1 MIRDVKK
8 LNVKYNGKLVGYLA
22 TFENGKIGF
31 QYDYEWIKTGFSISP
46 FSLPLKNDI
55 FISQKDTFDGLY
67 GVFWDSLPDG
77 WGELLVN
84 RMLAKKGINY
94 KNLSPLTRLSIIN
107 KNGLGGLCYEPEQ
120 TIKAGTEKYNLDE
133 LSKEADRI
141 LNDEG
146 ENINLDDIYR
156 FGGSSG
162 GARPK
167 AHIKENGEEWIVKF
181 PCRIDPINVG
191 EREYLAN
198 KAAKNCGINVNEYKL
213 FPSKICS
220 GYFGAKRFDRV
231 NGKRLHV
238 ISLAGMLEI
247 SHRTPVLDYG
257 HLFDTVS
264 NLNCGKEDLYEV
276 FRRMCFNVYY
286 GNKDDH
292 AKNFAF
298 IYDEKAQKYILSPAY
313 DITRTENKFEHEMTV
328 NGNGNP
334 TDDDI
339 LTLAKDFGLS
349 LNKCKAIL
357 ENIKA
362 NSVIFY
368 NLKPTSTNQMY
379 YKT

>member
-1 MIRDVKK
+1 M
-8 LNVKYNGKLVGYLA
+8 
-22 TFENGKIGF
+22 
-31 QYDYEWIKTGFSISP
+31 
-46 FSLPLKNDI
+46 
-55 FISQKDTFDGLY
+55 
-67 GVFWDSLPDG
+67 
-77 WGELLVN
+77 
-84 RMLAKKGINY
+84 
-94 KNLSPLTRLSIIN
+94 
-107 KNGLGGLCYEPEQ
+107 
-120 TIKAGTEKYNLDE
+120 
-133 LSKEADRI
+133 
-141 LNDEG
+141 
-146 ENINLDDIYR
+146 
-156 FGGSSG
+156 
-162 GARPK
+162 
-167 AHIKENGEEWIVKF
+167 
-181 PCRIDPINVG
+181 
-191 EREYLAN
+191 
-198 KAAKNCGINVNEYKL
+198 
-213 FPSKICS
+213 
-220 GYFGAKRFDRV
+220 AKRFDRV
-231 NGKRLHV
+231 HGKRLHV

-298 IYDEKAQKYILSPAY
+298 IYDEKVQKYILSPAY
-313 DITRTENKFEHEMTV
+313 DITQTKNKFEHEMTV